1 MLRKRNGG
9 SERACNLPKVTQL
22 VTPSCLS
29 LVLQSFTTLW
39 LIRTPVK
46 SRYAKLGVS
55 GKKVRW
61 RQGLRARNIK
71 HHHRAVD
78 TFLGRLQL
86 QLSCEEGDPG
96 CDTWCSVPDH
106 PLREGVVSDSNGLS
120 RAPWLRVSPGT
131 FLEALTEQSLQ
142 QAQGQTAS
150 PKGRSDRRQRGCF

>member
-142 QAQGQTAS
+142 QAQGQPGLTQ
-150 PKGRSDRRQRGCF
+150 GQV